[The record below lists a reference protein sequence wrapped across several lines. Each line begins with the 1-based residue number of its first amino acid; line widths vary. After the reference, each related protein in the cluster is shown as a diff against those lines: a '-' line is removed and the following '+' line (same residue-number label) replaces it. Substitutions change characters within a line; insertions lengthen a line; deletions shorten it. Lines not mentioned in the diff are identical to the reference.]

1 MLEFVSNILK
11 TPQKFLSDYKYI
23 AKLSKI
29 KFYNMITASL
39 ILNIIV
45 LIPVCFTLIMNFEE
59 MQKTAGIFTPARGIL
74 LAIYLTILLASAFL
88 LFFMDTKLAFAL
100 FVMQIVYKLISPV
113 TVKTIKNPIVICN
126 LLIAVFHL
134 VTIYTMLKADAIHF
148 DFLPS

>member
-1 MLEFVSNILK
+1 
-11 TPQKFLSDYKYI
+11 
-23 AKLSKI
+23 
-29 KFYNMITASL
+29 MITASL

-113 TVKTIKNPIVICN
+113 TVKTFKNPIVICN

-134 VTIYTMLKADAIHF
+134 VTIYTMLKAETIQF